1 MLGICRNARRQR
13 VRPAD
18 PLQPGWDLGVT
29 QIGMITAVAADHLV
43 RAGEAGLTVIRHP
56 DPLPPQRCP
65 AMTGLASKQCHDMR
79 SFGAQLNP
87 ASVGSAHCRGLEQNY
102 AI

>member
-1 MLGICRNARRQR
+1 
-13 VRPAD
+13 
-18 PLQPGWDLGVT
+18 
-29 QIGMITAVAADHLV
+29 
-43 RAGEAGLTVIRHP
+43 
-56 DPLPPQRCP
+56 
-65 AMTGLASKQCHDMR
+65 MTGLASKKQRPDMR